1 MKKGIINL
9 GKVKEGKRKT
19 SKTLKTKITNT
30 KINTTINT
38 TINTK
43 RKR

>member
-19 SKTLKTKITNT
+19 SKKLKMKIPIQ
-30 KINTTINT
+30 K
-38 TINTK
+38 
-43 RKR
+43 